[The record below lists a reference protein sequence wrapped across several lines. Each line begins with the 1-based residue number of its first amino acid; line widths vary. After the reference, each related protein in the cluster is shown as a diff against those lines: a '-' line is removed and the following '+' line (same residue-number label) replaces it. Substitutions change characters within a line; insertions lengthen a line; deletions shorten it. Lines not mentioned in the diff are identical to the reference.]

1 MPFLEETAD
10 LSSLSP
16 TGPNSDNRDMT
27 RGSADQLP
35 PSKLTQLDSPDF
47 LFVGQDRSG
56 FTPLF
61 NDKNLF
67 TVRFGGSRLEDI
79 GNNGFFESYYGQMLD
94 NTSPFGIRNDNQTSS
109 RNLGFSG
116 FLNPKLKQSNAGI
129 NIIKQYVFGQEPKN
143 NTFPSFEVPPD
154 RQEPFIVREIG
165 KRWGVGNVEK
175 PRIEGAF
182 PGLVQI
188 DSPAY
193 KGSDVV
199 KSVFSAADEIGKRV
213 LGREPSVFLDRYFA
227 DVRRINGATN
237 SLDFLVRGS
246 RFVQAQQVLQRKNPF
261 ERVSTRLYNLS
272 EEGSVKIVN
281 EDLIPE
287 AYRQYGDVKG
297 DAFST
302 EISPQIYNPLSIF
315 SIPGALHINRN
326 GFLNL
331 DSLVASGT
339 IFDFI
344 SQKVWNSISEKAS
357 VFIKDQASKIGKKF
371 FKKKAK
377 QLYNDGFGEV
387 TKDQIISQTL
397 QEAKLESLVK
407 DVKKRGESLRKVA
420 KDFELIPSN
429 EGGRPSKATLSKLGQ
444 NAFSDKGVDK
454 VNLIPYGKDSYSNG
468 GEELPLDELDWIP
481 FKFKDVRNNK
491 SMVFRAI
498 LSGITDTFSPEYSP
512 ERYVGRPD
520 PVYVYQGTSREIGFT
535 FDVYPKS
542 DQELV
547 FLWEKLNYLAG
558 QTYPHWSDSDAS
570 GGRGMISPFTELTIG
585 QMYTDTPGYISALT
599 YNVMDTGTY
608 ETVFAKLP
616 KYIQVN
622 CTFVYIGKRLP
633 SATQKHYEI
642 PWVAEE
648 QYLPMSSLK
657 FADALKNPELY
668 NLFGSKINLASLQS
682 PNDLTLNQAG
692 SPKLNPPPKFNK
704 SSFGNGG
711 TSFGQREP
719 AINSVLGG
727 GLETPDLNLDY

>member
-16 TGPNSDNRDMT
+16 TGPNSNNRDMT
-27 RGSADQLP
+27 RGGTNQLP
-35 PSKLTQLDSPDF
+35 PSKLEKFDTPDF
-47 LFVGQDRSG
+47 IFVGQDKSG
-56 FTPLF
+56 FTSLF
-61 NDKNLF
+61 NKDNLF
-67 TVRFGGSRLEDI
+67 TIKFGGSRLEDV
-79 GNNGFFESYYGQMLD
+79 GNDGFFESYYAQMLD

-129 NIIKQYVFGQEPKN
+129 NIIQQYVFGQEPKK

-154 RQEPFIVREIG
+154 RQEPFVVRGIG
-165 KRWGVGNVEK
+165 EKWGIGDVEM

-182 PGLVQI
+182 PGSVQI

-193 KGSDVV
+193 KGSDVIT
-199 KSVFSAADEIGKRV
+199 SVFQAADDIGKRV

-272 EEGSVKIVN
+272 EEGSIKIVN

-297 DAFST
+297 DAFSS

-357 VFIKDQASKIGKKF
+357 IFIKDQASKIGKKF
-371 FKKKAK
+371 LKKTGKKLLEEQGKSWDGVDKVTKLDSMVKKAK
-377 QLYNDGFGEV
+377 KQ
-387 TKDQIISQTL
+387 
-397 QEAKLESLVK
+397 
-407 DVKKRGESLRKVA
+407 GESLRKIA
-420 KDFELIPSN
+420 KDFDLIPSK
-429 EGGRPSKATLSKLGQ
+429 EGGKPSKGALSKLGQ
-444 NAFSDKGVDK
+444 NAFSDKGVDR
-454 VNLIPYGKDSYSNG
+454 VNLIPYGKDSYSIG
-468 GEELPLDELDWIP
+468 TSESGQDIPLDELDWIP

-491 SMVFRAI
+491 SMAFRAI

-520 PVYVYQGTSREIGFT
+520 PVYVYQGTTREIGFT

-558 QTYPHWSDSDAS
+558 QTYPHWSDSDGS
-570 GGRGMISPFTELTIG
+570 GGRGMISPYTELTIG

-668 NLFGSKINLASLQS
+668 NLFGSKLNLASLQS

-692 SPKLNPPPKFNK
+692 SPKLNPPPKFEK
-704 SSFGNGG
+704 SYYGSGA
-711 TSFGQREP
+711 TLFGQGEP

-727 GLETPDLNLDY
+727 GLETPTLDLDY

>member
-16 TGPNSDNRDMT
+16 TGPNSDKRDMT
-27 RGSADQLP
+27 RGSIDQLP
-35 PSKLTQLDSPDF
+35 PSKLAQLDSPDF
-47 LFVGQDRSG
+47 LFVGKDRSG

-67 TVRFGGSRLEDI
+67 TVRFGGSRLEDV
-79 GNNGFFESYYGQMLD
+79 GNDGFFESYYAQILD

-129 NIIKQYVFGQEPKN
+129 NIIRQYVFEKEPKK

-154 RQEPFIVREIG
+154 RQEPFVVRGIG
-165 KRWGVGNVEK
+165 EKWGIGDVEM

-193 KGSDVV
+193 KGSDIV

-272 EEGSVKIVN
+272 AEGSVKIVN

-297 DAFST
+297 DAFSS

-344 SQKVWNSISEKAS
+344 SKKVWTSISEKAS
-357 VFIKDQASKIGKKF
+357 IFIKDQASKIGNKLLTASARA
-371 FKKKAK
+371 FKEQGKDWDGVDKVTKLDSMVKKAK
-377 QLYNDGFGEV
+377 KQ
-387 TKDQIISQTL
+387 
-397 QEAKLESLVK
+397 
-407 DVKKRGESLRKVA
+407 GESLRKIA
-420 KDFELIPSN
+420 KDFDLIPPE
-429 EGGRPSKATLSKLGQ
+429 EGGKPSKAALSKISKEG
-444 NAFSDKGVDK
+444 FSDKGVDK

-468 GEELPLDELDWIP
+468 GQELPLDELDWIP
-481 FKFKDVRNNK
+481 FKFKDVRNNS

-520 PVYVYQGTSREIGFT
+520 SVYVYQGTTREIGFT

-570 GGRGMISPFTELTIG
+570 GGKGMISPFTELTIG

-642 PWVAEE
+642 PWVADE
-648 QYLPMSSLK
+648 QYIPGAASD
-657 FADALKNPELY
+657 FAKIINNP
-668 NLFGSKINLASLQS
+668 NLIGGIGNIINTDIYSRRETLLEDEVNENEQFFDNILA
-682 PNDLTLNQAG
+682 
-692 SPKLNPPPKFNK
+692 
-704 SSFGNGG
+704 
-711 TSFGQREP
+711 
-719 AINSVLGG
+719 
-727 GLETPDLNLDY
+727 ETDDYERVEFVE

>member
-16 TGPNSDNRDMT
+16 TGPNSDKRDMT

-35 PSKLTQLDSPDF
+35 PSKLAQLDSPDF

-79 GNNGFFESYYGQMLD
+79 GNNGFFESYYAQMLD

-129 NIIKQYVFGQEPKN
+129 NIIKQYVFGQEPKK

-199 KSVFSAADEIGKRV
+199 KSVFQAADDIGKRV

-272 EEGSVKIVN
+272 EEGSIKIVN

-315 SIPGALHINRN
+315 SVPGALHINRN

-331 DSLVASGT
+331 DSIVASGT

-371 FKKKAK
+371 LKKTGKTLLEQQGK
-377 QLYNDGFGEV
+377 DWDGV
-387 TKDQIISQTL
+387 DKI
-397 QEAKLESLVK
+397 AKLESK
-407 DVKKRGESLRKVA
+407 IKSAKKQSESLRKIA

-429 EGGRPSKATLSKLGQ
+429 EGGRPSKASLTKISKEG
-444 NAFSDKGVDK
+444 FSDKGVDK

-468 GEELPLDELDWIP
+468 GQEIPLDEIDWIP

-642 PWVAEE
+642 PWVADE
-648 QYLPMSSLK
+648 QYLPGAGME
-657 FADALKNPELY
+657 FVTALKNPELFGGVA
-668 NLFGSKINLASLQS
+668 NL
-682 PNDLTLNQAG
+682 LTLNPIERKEAR
-692 SPKLNPPPKFNK
+692 LNFA
-704 SSFGNGG
+704 SH
-711 TSFGQREP
+711 
-719 AINSVLGG
+719 
-727 GLETPDLNLDY
+727 ETKRVVGENEQFFDNILAETDDYQEVAFDDPNF

>member
-35 PSKLTQLDSPDF
+35 PSKLAQLDSPDF

-79 GNNGFFESYYGQMLD
+79 GNNGFFESYYAQVLD

-129 NIIKQYVFGQEPKN
+129 NIIKQYVFGQEPKK

-199 KSVFSAADEIGKRV
+199 KSVFQAADDIGKRV

-315 SIPGALHINRN
+315 SVPGALHINRN

-371 FKKKAK
+371 LKKTGKTLLEQQGK
-377 QLYNDGFGEV
+377 DWDGV
-387 TKDQIISQTL
+387 DKI
-397 QEAKLESLVK
+397 AKLESK
-407 DVKKRGESLRKVA
+407 IKSAKKQSESLRKIA

-429 EGGRPSKATLSKLGQ
+429 EGGRPSKASLAKISKEG
-444 NAFSDKGVDK
+444 FSDKGVDK

-468 GEELPLDELDWIP
+468 GQEIPLDEIDWIP

-642 PWVAEE
+642 PWIADEK
-648 QYLPMSSLK
+648 YLASGISATGEFLE
-657 FADALKNPELY
+657 ALENPELFGGVA
-668 NLFGSKINLASLQS
+668 NL
-682 PNDLTLNQAG
+682 LTLNPIERKEAR
-692 SPKLNPPPKFNK
+692 LNFASHETKRVVDENEKF
-704 SSFGNGG
+704 FDDILAETGDF
-711 TSFGQREP
+711 TSVNFE
-719 AINSVLGG
+719 
-727 GLETPDLNLDY
+727 ETI

>member
-35 PSKLTQLDSPDF
+35 PSKLAQLDSPDF

-79 GNNGFFESYYGQMLD
+79 GNNGFFESYYAQVLD

-129 NIIKQYVFGQEPKN
+129 NIIKQYVFGQEPKK
-143 NTFPSFEVPPD
+143 NTFSSFEVPPD

-199 KSVFSAADEIGKRV
+199 KSVFQAADDIGKRV

-315 SIPGALHINRN
+315 SVPGALHINRN

-371 FKKKAK
+371 LKKTGKTLLEQQGK
-377 QLYNDGFGEV
+377 DWDGV
-387 TKDQIISQTL
+387 DKI
-397 QEAKLESLVK
+397 AKLESK
-407 DVKKRGESLRKVA
+407 IKSAKKQSESLRKIA

-429 EGGRPSKATLSKLGQ
+429 EGGRPSKASLAKISKEG
-444 NAFSDKGVDK
+444 FSDKGVDK

-468 GEELPLDELDWIP
+468 GQEIPLDEIDWIP

-642 PWVAEE
+642 PWIADEK
-648 QYLPMSSLK
+648 YLASGISATGEFLE
-657 FADALKNPELY
+657 ALENPELFGGVA
-668 NLFGSKINLASLQS
+668 NL
-682 PNDLTLNQAG
+682 LTLNPIERKEAR
-692 SPKLNPPPKFNK
+692 LNFASHETKRVVDENEKF
-704 SSFGNGG
+704 FDDILAETGDF
-711 TSFGQREP
+711 TSVNFE
-719 AINSVLGG
+719 
-727 GLETPDLNLDY
+727 ETI

>member
-16 TGPNSDNRDMT
+16 TGPNSDKRDMT
-27 RGSADQLP
+27 RGSIDQLP
-35 PSKLTQLDSPDF
+35 PSKLAQLDSPDF
-47 LFVGQDRSG
+47 LFVGKDRSG

-67 TVRFGGSRLEDI
+67 TVRFGGSRLEDV
-79 GNNGFFESYYGQMLD
+79 GNDGFFESYYAQILD

-129 NIIKQYVFGQEPKN
+129 NIIRQYVFEKEPKK

-154 RQEPFIVREIG
+154 RQEPFVVRGIG
-165 KRWGVGNVEK
+165 EKWGIGDVEM

-193 KGSDVV
+193 KGSDIV

-272 EEGSVKIVN
+272 AEGSVKIVN

-297 DAFST
+297 DAFSS

-344 SQKVWNSISEKAS
+344 SKKVWTSISEKAS
-357 VFIKDQASKIGKKF
+357 IFIKDQASKIGNKLLTASARA
-371 FKKKAK
+371 FKEQGKDWDGVDKVTKLDSMVKKAK
-377 QLYNDGFGEV
+377 KQ
-387 TKDQIISQTL
+387 
-397 QEAKLESLVK
+397 
-407 DVKKRGESLRKVA
+407 GESLRKIA
-420 KDFELIPSN
+420 KDFDLIPPE
-429 EGGRPSKATLSKLGQ
+429 EGGKPSKGALSKISKEG
-444 NAFSDKGVDK
+444 FSDKGVDK

-468 GEELPLDELDWIP
+468 GQELPLDELDWIP
-481 FKFKDVRNNK
+481 FKFKDVRNNS

-520 PVYVYQGTSREIGFT
+520 SVYVYQGTTREIGFT

-642 PWVAEE
+642 PWVADE
-648 QYLPMSSLK
+648 QYIPGAASD
-657 FADALKNPELY
+657 FAKIINNP
-668 NLFGSKINLASLQS
+668 NLIGGIGNIINTDIYSRRETLLEDEVNENEQFFDNILA
-682 PNDLTLNQAG
+682 
-692 SPKLNPPPKFNK
+692 
-704 SSFGNGG
+704 
-711 TSFGQREP
+711 
-719 AINSVLGG
+719 
-727 GLETPDLNLDY
+727 ETDDYERVEFVE

>member
-16 TGPNSDNRDMT
+16 TGPNSDKRDMT

-35 PSKLTQLDSPDF
+35 PSKLAQLDSPDF

-129 NIIKQYVFGQEPKN
+129 NIIKQYVFGQEPKK

-199 KSVFSAADEIGKRV
+199 KSVFQAADDIGKRV

-272 EEGSVKIVN
+272 EEGSIKIVN

-315 SIPGALHINRN
+315 SVPGALHINRN

-371 FKKKAK
+371 LKKTGKKLLEEQGKSWDGVDKATKLDSMVKSAKK
-377 QLYNDGFGEV
+377 Q
-387 TKDQIISQTL
+387 
-397 QEAKLESLVK
+397 
-407 DVKKRGESLRKVA
+407 GESLRKIA
-420 KDFELIPSN
+420 KDFDLIPSN
-429 EGGRPSKATLSKLGQ
+429 EGGRPSKASLAKISKEG
-444 NAFSDKGVDK
+444 FSDKGVDK
-454 VNLIPYGKDSYSNG
+454 VNLIPYGKDSYSKG
-468 GEELPLDELDWIP
+468 GQEIPLDELDWIP

-570 GGRGMISPFTELTIG
+570 GGRGMISPYTELTIG

-633 SATQKHYEI
+633 SATQKHFEL
-642 PWVAEE
+642 PWVADE
-648 QYLPMSSLK
+648 QYLPGVSDYFTKNILRDGLDFGNLSSVVPFFERQKEFEASSAELDE
-657 FADALKNPELY
+657 FTDNILSEVDDVSVDIYDATEDT
-668 NLFGSKINLASLQS
+668 SL
-682 PNDLTLNQAG
+682 DYLNQ
-692 SPKLNPPPKFNK
+692 
-704 SSFGNGG
+704 
-711 TSFGQREP
+711 
-719 AINSVLGG
+719 I
-727 GLETPDLNLDY
+727 